1 MGKFKEF
8 TQEQRKEICR
18 LYIEERKGLQN
29 IGNLFNSAQSTIK
42 RILTEEGI
50 TLRSHRESKKKYEYD
65 ETYFSQI
72 NTPDK
77 AYWLGFIYA
86 DGFICKAENGNPILG
101 ITLAEPEP
109 IEKIKIALKSN
120 LPIRSYKKVNGYSD
134 KSIEYKIAFHSK
146 QMVEDLEKWGC
157 VERKTFKLKFPDFL
171 SEELIPH
178 FIRGYFDGD
187 GSVYLH
193 INKANNKEY
202 VSLGAQFAGIHDFLF
217 DMRQHF
223 TFLNKEDKCLYQDT
237 RKETDC
243 WRIQLN
249 SIIRALKLYHYMYKN
264 CPQEICLSRK
274 REKFENFIKDR
285 GSETTITNP
294 IYGDAEYKSL
304 CYIED

>member
-18 LYIEERKGLQN
+18 LYVEERKGASG
-29 IGNLFNSAQSTIK
+29 IAKLFGCTARPIQ

-50 TLRSHRESKKKYEYD
+50 TLRSHRDSTKKYEYD

-72 NTPDK
+72 DTPDK

-86 DGFICKAENGNPILG
+86 DGFICKSENGNPVLG

-134 KSIEYKIAFHSK
+134 KSIEYKVAFHSK

-187 GSVYLH
+187 GSVFLH

-202 VSLGAQFAGIHDFLF
+202 VSLGAQFSGIHDFLF
-217 DMRQHF
+217 DMKQHF

-237 RKETDC
+237 RKETNC

-249 SIIRALKLYHYMYKN
+249 SIIRTLKLYHYMYKD

-294 IYGDAEYKSL
+294 IYGDAEYKDL
-304 CYIED
+304 CYLED

>member
-8 TQEQRKEICR
+8 TIEQRKEICK
-18 LYIEERKGLQN
+18 LYTEERKGASG
-29 IGNLFNSAQSTIK
+29 IAKLFGCTAGPIQ
-42 RILTEEGI
+42 RILKEEGI
-50 TLRSHRESKKKYEYD
+50 TLRSHRDSKKQYEYD

-72 NTPDK
+72 DTPDK
-77 AYWLGFIYA
+77 AYWLGFLYA
-86 DGFICKAENGNPILG
+86 DGYITKPKQGNPVLG
-101 ITLAEPEP
+101 ICLAEPEP
-109 IEKIKIALKSN
+109 IEKFKKALKSN

-134 KSIEYKIAFHSK
+134 KSIEYRIAFHSK

-171 SEELIPH
+171 TEDLVPH

-187 GSVYLH
+187 GSVFLH
-193 INKANNKEY
+193 VTKNNRKEY
-202 VSLGAQFAGIHDFLF
+202 IMLGSQFSGIESFLRDMVKYFDFIE
-217 DMRQHF
+217 
-223 TFLNKEDKCLYQDT
+223 EDQCVYQDK

-243 WRIQLN
+243 WRIQFASNLR
-249 SIIRALKLYHYMYKN
+249 SLKLYHYMYKN
-264 CPQEICLSRK
+264 CPQDICLSRK

-294 IYGDAEYKSL
+294 IYGDAKYKSL

>member
-18 LYIEERKGLQN
+18 LYIEEKKGLQN

-50 TLRSHRESKKKYEYD
+50 TLRSHRESKKKYDYD

-77 AYWLGFIYA
+77 AYWLGFLYA
-86 DGFICKAENGNPILG
+86 DGFICKTGNGNPVLG

-134 KSIEYKIAFHSK
+134 KSIEYKVTFYSK

-171 SEELIPH
+171 NEELIPH

-187 GSVYLH
+187 GSVFLH
-193 INKANNKEY
+193 IQKANNKEY
-202 VSLGAQFAGIHDFLF
+202 IFLGTQFSGIHDFLEE
-217 DMRQHF
+217 MSKHF
-223 TFLNKEDKCLYQDT
+223 SFLGDRKCLYQDK

-243 WRIQLN
+243 WRIQFASNLE
-249 SIIRALKLYHYMYKN
+249 SLQLYHYMYKD

-285 GSETTITNP
+285 GSETIITNP
-294 IYGDAEYKSL
+294 IYGDAKYKSL